1 MIDILWPLAGA
12 GAAAALVA
20 VVTIARRF
28 IYVCRPSQV
37 LILTGRE
44 HMLPDGSKVGY
55 MPIHGGWVL
64 RKPFVEEIEV
74 IDLTTIP
81 IDIRVTNAYSKGNI
95 PLTLSA
101 VGYVKVSSDL
111 SLLAN
116 AVERFLGQPRSEIQR
131 VAKESLE
138 GHIRGVLARMT
149 PEEVNEDRLKFAE
162 LLMHEAGEDLDRLGI
177 QLDAIKVQSVQDDVS
192 YLDSIGRE
200 RLAQV
205 IQAAEIA
212 ESTAKADAEQAQAT
226 ANQRGQIASEQSKR
240 AIQVAENQL
249 REAVAKL
256 EAQARSEEERA
267 EQGALAARAVAEFEL
282 QEIRARREHLRLS
295 ADVVLPAEAERQAME
310 MRAKAGAAT
319 TAADGKAMAEVLV
332 LMKDAW
338 VEAGDDARDIFLI
351 QQLEPLLKMVS
362 ARIKTLN
369 LGEVTLIDGGD
380 GTALPNHIAALP
392 ATVAAV
398 FRSFRETTGVDV
410 TGILAGSAR
419 RTEVK

>member
-20 VVTIARRF
+20 VVTIARQF
-28 IYVCRPSQV
+28 VYVCRPSQV

-44 HMLPDGSKVGY
+44 HTLPDGSKVGY
-55 MPIHGGWVL
+55 MPIHGGWAL

-101 VGYVKVSSDL
+101 VGYVKVSSDMA
-111 SLLAN
+111 LLAN

-226 ANQRGQIASEQSKR
+226 ANQRGQIASEGSKR

-332 LMKDAW
+332 MMKDAW
-338 VEAGDDARDIFLI
+338 VEAGEDARDIFLI

-362 ARIKTLN
+362 ARVKTLN

-410 TGILAGSAR
+410 TGILAGSAHR
-419 RTEVK
+419 IEVK